1 MAKVVFTANLL
12 RYNGG
17 VRETEAEGG
26 RVRDVLDAIETGM
39 PGLRHY
45 LVDDHGALRRHVNIF
60 VDGRAVGDPDGLTDP
75 VGPNATVHILQAI
88 SGG

>member
-17 VRETEAEGG
+17 VRETEAPGA
-26 RVRDVLDAIETGM
+26 RVRDLIDALEQGT

-45 LVDDHGALRRHVNIF
+45 LVDEHGALRRHVNIF
-60 VDGRAVGDPDGLTDP
+60 VDGRPVRDPDALTDP
-75 VGPNATVHILQAI
+75 VGPDATVHILQAI

>member
-1 MAKVVFTANLL
+1 
-12 RYNGG
+12 
-17 VRETEAEGG
+17 
-26 RVRDVLDAIETGM
+26 M

-60 VDGRAVGDPDGLTDP
+60 VDGRVVRDPDELTDP
-75 VGPNATVHILQAI
+75 VDEDATVHILQAI